1 MNEEIAS
8 PTVVTRKAREPG
20 CCMWKPILP
29 PKVNQEDATHLRNEA
44 AGVPPAGQTS
54 FTPRAETG
62 ES

>member
-29 PKVNQEDATHLRNEA
+29 PKATPESAAHSPNAA
-44 AGVPPAGQTS
+44 AGAPPAGQTV
-54 FTPRAETG
+54 FAPHAETG